1 MKISKVLM
9 VGVLAA
15 SAVSAAADEKSTKAG
30 PVTMTGCV
38 LKGDKPGSYVLTHV
52 QDNTG
57 TTTVTNA
64 NMELGA
70 AGLRSTPE
78 NVFWLESVKEL
89 DGLVGR
95 KVEVTGEIEKME
107 AGEIEVEKE
116 PRNTSGPDNEVEV
129 ESGSKQVEA
138 KTNRPVDN
146 KPGPAVGQ
154 ETKTKH
160 KVMVHHVKVRGVRQ
174 LAATCP

>member
-1 MKISKVLM
+1 MKVTRLLM

-15 SAVSAAADEKSTKAG
+15 SAGAAADKKSTKAG

-38 LKGDKPGSYVLTHV
+38 LAGDKPGSYVLTHV
-52 QDNTG
+52 RDDTG
-57 TTTVTNA
+57 TTTTTNA

-70 AGLRSTPE
+70 AGLRTIPE
-78 NVFWLESVKEL
+78 NVYWLESVKEL
-89 DGLVGR
+89 HGLVGR
-95 KVEVTGEIEKME
+95 KVEITGEIEKME

-116 PRNTSGPDNEVEV
+116 PRNASGPDNEVEV
-129 ESGSKQVEA
+129 ESGTRQIEA
-138 KTNRPVDN
+138 KTNRPVDG
-146 KPGPAVGQ
+146 KPGPAVGH

-160 KVMVHHVKVRGVRQ
+160 KVMVHHVKVEAVRQ